1 MSTPEPVRVRD
12 QERVRWIVLERPE
25 SKNGLTF
32 ETNQRI
38 IAAVREAA
46 ERRDLRVVVLFGAGG
61 TFCSGADL
69 KSALQEGRPTDLE
82 ARVRDY
88 FHGMIRALQACPKP
102 IVALVDGAAV
112 GYGCDLALACDVR
125 LGTERT
131 RMGEVFVRRGLMP
144 DGGGTWFLPR
154 VIGLGKALELMLTGD
169 LVGADEALRLGL
181 LNRIVPSATCEREC
195 QAFADRLAAGPPLV
209 HARVKAA
216 VYAATA
222 TSLDAALD
230 TELRGQLELLRSKDF
245 LEGLQAFFQKRE
257 PEFKG
262 E

>member
-1 MSTPEPVRVRD
+1 
-12 QERVRWIVLERPE
+12 
-25 SKNGLTF
+25 
-32 ETNQRI
+32 
-38 IAAVREAA
+38 
-46 ERRDLRVVVLFGAGG
+46 
-61 TFCSGADL
+61 
-69 KSALQEGRPTDLE
+69 
-82 ARVRDY
+82 
-88 FHGMIRALQACPKP
+88 
-102 IVALVDGAAV
+102 
-112 GYGCDLALACDVR
+112 R

-230 TELRGQLELLRSKDF
+230 TELRASSSFCARRISWRACRPSSRSGSPSSK
-245 LEGLQAFFQKRE
+245 ANSARE
-257 PEFKG
+257 RHRHADRQRSASG
-262 E
+262 R